1 MRPVAA
7 LREPVVAGGHEML
20 VGVAAGVAESA
31 GDQPDPAEILRR
43 AEAAMHA
50 AKLTGEP
57 VRWWT
62 AALAE
67 SAGERARMGAEL
79 RAGLDAGEFRVVYQ
93 PIVDVRA
100 GRIASV
106 EALVRWEHP
115 ERGLIRPDV
124 FVPVAEENGLIVELG
139 EWVLRTACARL
150 ASWRAELGDGAPGK
164 ASVNVSVRQLSRPGF
179 VDTVA
184 AALLDSG
191 LPPGC
196 LVVEVTETAV
206 FEGGQALTALH
217 EVRALGVKVALDDF
231 GTGHSSL
238 RLLQTV
244 PADILKVDKSF
255 VDRITEPGRHAVIA
269 EALIQICGGLGLEA
283 VAEGVETAEQ
293 ADALS
298 RRGYRLLQGYLFGRP
313 AAEPDFK
320 AINEMVR
327 TTGNRRGVTPGI
339 SLV

>member
-1 MRPVAA
+1 
-7 LREPVVAGGHEML
+7 
-20 VGVAAGVAESA
+20 
-31 GDQPDPAEILRR
+31 
-43 AEAAMHA
+43 
-50 AKLTGEP
+50 
-57 VRWWT
+57 
-62 AALAE
+62 
-67 SAGERARMGAEL
+67 
-79 RAGLDAGEFRVVYQ
+79 
-93 PIVDVRA
+93 
-100 GRIASV
+100 
-106 EALVRWEHP
+106 
-115 ERGLIRPDV
+115 V